1 MSSCSA
7 TLCGPTRNQFRI
19 RVAGT
24 DPHPAFPHLV
34 GSSATGNEPSPIV
47 CTSLRNAADT
57 ATAKSLVR
65 ITHPFHPYGGRQLPC
80 VGERFN
86 RYGKRLLLQ
95 VSEDLVCSVPE
106 SWTDLVDPDPEIIA
120 GGGRTAF
127 LFSDLLELAHD
138 VERLRDKEARKEID
152 DA

>member
-1 MSSCSA
+1 M
-7 TLCGPTRNQFRI
+7 
-19 RVAGT
+19 
-24 DPHPAFPHLV
+24 
-34 GSSATGNEPSPIV
+34 
-47 CTSLRNAADT
+47 
-57 ATAKSLVR
+57 R

-95 VSEDLVCSVPE
+95 VDEELVCSVPE
-106 SWTDLVDPDPEIIA
+106 SWTDLVVPDRQIIA
-120 GGGRTAF
+120 GGGRTVF

-138 VERLRDKEARKEID
+138 VERLTDKVACKEAD